1 MQVFE
6 LAPGGSGKV
15 MWVVAIFLIVTM
27 VGTLALLFSGARR
40 PSFEVSPEGLRVRGN
55 LYGRFIPASQ
65 LRIAEAQV
73 VNLNATQDLRPKWIT
88 EAQTWP
94 LATSMGGLILKLA
107 PQGLDI
113 AGRMKPAF
121 DRAVGDGSG
130 DRTATDRYEA
140 RVPAAP
146 DRPERSR

>member
-15 MWVVAIFLIVTM
+15 MWVVAVFLILTM
-27 VGTLALLFSGARR
+27 AGTLALLFSGARR

-73 VNLNATQDLRPKWIT
+73 VNLNATQDLRPKWRT
-88 EAQTWP
+88 N
-94 LATSMGGLILKLA
+94 GVGLPGYSIGWFRLRNREKAL
-107 PQGLDI
+107 LFLTD
-113 AGRMKPAF
+113 RT
-121 DRAVGDGSG
+121 RAVHIPTTEGYVVLIS
-130 DRTATDRYEA
+130 
-140 RVPAAP
+140 PQNP
-146 DRPERSR
+146 DAFVKALRSTQLGA